1 MGCRLLLFALVGS
14 AAATVDVC
22 PGSSSSTHSK
32 TILET
37 AFKKNSCAE
46 VKQEM
51 KSRVLID
58 PSFTIT
64 GDDDGDPNNFQGAR
78 MQLAVDR
85 GDDKFGFYFKP
96 TNIDYTSSSK
106 KHPPG
111 CVLTA
116 CGERQSRSFDDASSN
131 YCGMRNLYCGSR
143 KTCQFINHDMDFDEK
158 IVTSL
163 HSSTQLA
170 HCGTGGAA
178 TSFTKSYLTAPSAYY

>member
-96 TNIDYTSSSK
+96 TNIDFSAKSK
-106 KHPPG
+106 AHPPG
-111 CVLTA
+111 CVVTA
-116 CGERQSRSFDDASSN
+116 CGETQSRSYADDASN
-131 YCGMRNLYCGSR
+131 YCGIRNLYCASKEG
-143 KTCQFINHDMDFDEK
+143 CDIVLNEFAYEEK
-158 IVTSL
+158 ILTTL
-163 HSSTQLA
+163 HSSVDAA
-170 HCGTGGAA
+170 HCNPT
-178 TSFTKSYLTAPSAYY
+178 TM